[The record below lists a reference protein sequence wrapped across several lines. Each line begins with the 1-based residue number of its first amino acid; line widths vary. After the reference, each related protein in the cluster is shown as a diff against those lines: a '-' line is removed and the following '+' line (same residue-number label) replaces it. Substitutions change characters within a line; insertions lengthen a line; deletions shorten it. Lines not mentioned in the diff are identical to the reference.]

1 MGMGISDETVK
12 DIDMASLHANLLLD
26 TQVIMSLNSRTLFFL
41 QMYILVYKM
50 NGQKD
55 LPRYPGPIILS
66 HPHPHPHPLLTS
78 ACMRIE
84 PSAFSSLVAVSEL
97 RSFSAK
103 SGLFHPRA
111 TCTPD
116 SWILPVFVSSSAMFC
131 RRRAVSQDK
140 EVP

>member
-1 MGMGISDETVK
+1 MGISEETVK
-12 DIDMASLHANLLLD
+12 DLDMASLHANLLLD
-26 TQVIMSLNSRTLFFL
+26 TQVIMSSNSRTLFFL

-50 NGQKD
+50 NGQKTYLD
-55 LPRYPGPIILS
+55 IPIILS
-66 HPHPHPHPLLTS
+66 HPHPHPLLTS

-103 SGLFHPRA
+103 SGLFQPRA

-131 RRRAVSQDK
+131 GRRAVSQDK
-140 EVP
+140 KYPR